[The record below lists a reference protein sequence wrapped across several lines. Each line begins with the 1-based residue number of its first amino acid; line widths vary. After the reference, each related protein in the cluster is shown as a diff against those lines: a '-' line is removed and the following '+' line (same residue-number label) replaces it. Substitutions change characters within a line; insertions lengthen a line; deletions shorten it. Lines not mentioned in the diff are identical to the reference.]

1 MPSIAKTN
9 RGGAARNPFLLAFL
23 ICLTVASMVMST
35 PMTAL
40 AALEQPKGETAST
53 YESTSEEKAVSD
65 GSLTAA
71 QETETANETT
81 ASVVDS
87 ATESESVA
95 TPTTQAD
102 DSSEKAVVSDMP
114 LEWAN
119 ADTQVSAQAS
129 TDNIVF
135 SVPTEI
141 PLTVQSDG
149 TLVSASDSAL
159 SIENKCVYPIHV
171 TNVKVAASEGFNLVS
186 DVDKAT
192 DTANAVQLSLGAASS
207 PVDAKTAADS
217 ENGTALNDDAAYN
230 LSYGGSSTGLLPVSV
245 TGRMARV
252 TFDMT
257 KRRALCSVSWTLHAG
272 AADYVAEDG
281 TVYDGFSL
289 KGLKQ
294 AAEDIALNGT
304 SSQYYDRLHADML
317 AGKTGSFRLKDG
329 EVFTFRIIGIN
340 QDDKSNAEGKA
351 GLTLQ
356 SVHALDN
363 GYRMNAASSNTGG
376 WEKSELRQKM
386 NSGEIWD
393 LFPDDF
399 KSLVASVDKA
409 TQNVAGDD
417 EWTKDDPVTG
427 SAHGSGTS
435 KDYEVTKTS
444 DKLWLPSFHELTG
457 SGWTDYAWTLKEGD
471 QYEYY
476 KKVSVSPWAA
486 NAVLVDL
493 TKTAAGQVPTGAE
506 KYTIKTGSSAGVS
519 GSVAWERSVSY
530 DSPIGF
536 RCVGPDGSAG
546 GSWGASSV
554 LAVAPAFCF

>member
-1 MPSIAKTN
+1 MS
-9 RGGAARNPFLLAFL
+9 L
-23 ICLTVASMVMST
+23 ST
-35 PMTAL
+35 PL
-40 AALEQPKGETAST
+40 AAIAAASEAAEAEPAPPAEQLASGEVQDEAASVDGGSTSGQASSQPAPDVMEADTEPDAAST
-53 YESTSEEKAVSD
+53 PA
-65 GSLTAA
+65 
-71 QETETANETT
+71 
-81 ASVVDS
+81 
-87 ATESESVA
+87 
-95 TPTTQAD
+95 TQAD
-102 DSSEKAVVSDMP
+102 DSSEKATVSDMP
-114 LEWAN
+114 TEWAD
-119 ADTQVSAQAS
+119 ASTQVSAQAS

-141 PLTVQSDG
+141 PLTVQADG

-171 TNVKVAASEGFNLVS
+171 TNVKVATGEGFNLVS

-230 LSYGGSSTGLLPVSV
+230 LSYGGSTTGSLTVSA

-257 KRRALCSVSWTLHAG
+257 TRRPLCSVSWTLHAG

-281 TVYDGFSL
+281 AVYDGFSL

-294 AAEDIALNGT
+294 AAEDIALNG
-304 SSQYYDRLHADML
+304 SSSKYYEKLHADML
-317 AGKTGSFRLKDG
+317 AGKTGSFKLKDG
-329 EVFTFRIIGIN
+329 EIFTFRIIGMN
-340 QDDKSNAEGKA
+340 QDEKSNAEGKA
-351 GLTLQ
+351 GLTFQ
-356 SVHALDN
+356 SVHALDK
-363 GYRMNAASSNTGG
+363 GYRFNATNSNTGG

-399 KSLVASVDKA
+399 KSLVASVDKI

-417 EWTKDDPVTG
+417 KWTTDDPVTG
-427 SAHGSGTS
+427 AGHGSGTS
-435 KDYEVTKTS
+435 KGYEVSKTT

-457 SGWTDYAWTLKEGD
+457 AGWTDYAWSFKEGA

-476 KKVSVSPWAA
+476 EKIPVQPWTI
-486 NAVLVDL
+486 NDVLVDL
-493 TKTAAGQVPTGAE
+493 TKTAAGQIPTGAV
-506 KYTIKTGSSAGVS
+506 KYAITQGSSAGVS
-519 GSVAWERSVSY
+519 GSFAWERSVY
-530 DSPIGF
+530 CRHPNIF
-536 RCVGPDGSAG
+536 ICVYPDGSPG
-546 GSWGASSV
+546 GHRAASGV
-554 LAVAPAFCF
+554 LAVAPAWCF